1 MDILKIC
8 GVVMLCLA
16 LTWVLK
22 QRDVKFASLVSIF
35 TVIVIGIY
43 VVTALLPI
51 IELSQN
57 VVSRIDKD
65 VGVLTVLL
73 KVCGIQFITQ
83 IITSLCLE
91 SGERALASI
100 LEKAADIAILAL
112 SVPLLQKVFEMI
124 SKLLNDI

>member
-8 GVVMLCLA
+8 GVVVLCLA
-16 LTWVLK
+16 LNWVLK

-51 IELSQN
+51 IELLQN

-65 VGVLTVLL
+65 VEVLTVLL

-83 IITSLCLE
+83 MITSLCLE